1 MIRGVAVCLI
11 ACLSTVVCCGTQ
23 AQSAPTAPSSDT
35 TATQPPRPKI
45 GLVLSG
51 GGARGAAHIG
61 VLKVLE
67 ELRVPVDVIAGTSM
81 GSIVGAAYATG
92 MTVPQ
97 MQKAIASITTQGLF
111 NDQPRGRTRRCAAR
125 TTICCRTSCPS
136 CP

>member
-1 MIRGVAVCLI
+1 MNMKIRKVAVWFI
-11 ACLSTVVCCGTQ
+11 ACLSTMCVAAQ

-35 TATQPPRPKI
+35 TAPQPPRPKI

-61 VLKVLE
+61 VLKVE
-67 ELRVPVDVIAGTSM
+67 ELRVSVDVIAGTSM

-97 MQKAIASITTQGLF
+97 MQKAIALRHRVFSTT
-111 NDQPRGRTRRCAAR
+111 NPRGRTRRYSAR